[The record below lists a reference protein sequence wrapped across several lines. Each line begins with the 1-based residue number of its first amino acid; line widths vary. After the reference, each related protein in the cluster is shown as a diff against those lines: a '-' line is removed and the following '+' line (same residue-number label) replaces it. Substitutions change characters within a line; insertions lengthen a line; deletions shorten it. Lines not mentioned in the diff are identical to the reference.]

1 MHLQMK
7 KLLLSIFAA
16 AGFMALSPAGFAA
29 ETNDVTADMKAIVA
43 KINAKLQAGKMSEAD
58 MADDI
63 KAFDALY
70 AKHKSE
76 KTDAVAGIQLMK
88 AQLYMQVLQDP
99 EKAVE
104 CFQQIKRDMPDTK
117 TGQMAEAA
125 LEPLKE
131 AVAAQQIRKALVPGK
146 QFPDFLERDLAGKLF
161 SVADY
166 KGKVVLVDFW
176 ATWCVPCVM
185 EMPNVI
191 ATYNKYHDKG
201 FEIVGVSLD
210 DDKSALEKFIK
221 ESKMPWPEYFDG
233 MHFKTKLAVKYGVQA
248 IPSNYLLDGSGKIIG
263 YNLRGEELDKAVA
276 KALKK

>member
-1 MHLQMK
+1 MK
-7 KLLLSIFAA
+7 KLLLPIFAA
-16 AGFMALSPAGFAA
+16 VGFMALSPVGFAA
-29 ETNDVTADMKAIVA
+29 GTNDVTDNIKAIVA

-117 TGQMAEAA
+117 SGQMAEAA
-125 LEPLKE
+125 LDSLKE
-131 AVAAQQIRKALVPGK
+131 AVATQKIRKALVPGA

-161 SVADY
+161 SIADY

-176 ATWCVPCVM
+176 ATWCPPCLA

-191 ATYNKYHDKG
+191 AAYNKHHDRG
-201 FEIVGVSLD
+201 FEIIGVSLD
-210 DDKSALEKFIK
+210 DDKSTLERFIK
-221 ESKMPWPEYFDG
+221 DSKMPWPEYFDG
-233 MHFKTKLAVKYGVQA
+233 LHWKNKLAVKYGVQS

-263 YNLRGEELDKAVA
+263 YNLRGDELEAAVA

>member
-1 MHLQMK
+1 MK

-70 AKHKSE
+70 ARHKSE
-76 KTDAVAGIQLMK
+76 KTDAVAGIQIMK
-88 AQLYMQVLQDP
+88 AELYLQVLQDP

-117 TGQMAEAA
+117 SGKMADAM
-125 LEPLKE
+125 LDPLKE
-131 AVAAQQIRKALVPGK
+131 AVAVQRIRKALVTGA

-161 SVADY
+161 SIADY

-176 ATWCVPCVM
+176 ATWCPPCLA

-191 ATYNKYHDKG
+191 AAYNKHHDQG
-201 FEIVGVSLD
+201 FEIIGVSLD
-210 DDKSALEKFIK
+210 DDKSTLERFIK
-221 ESKMPWPEYFDG
+221 ENKMPWTEYFDG
-233 MHFKTKLAVKYGVQA
+233 LHWRNKLAVKYGVQA
-248 IPSNYLLDGSGKIIG
+248 IPTSYLLDRNGKIIASD
-263 YNLRGEELDKAVA
+263 LRGEELGKVVA
-276 KALKK
+276 KALAK